1 METKIEEPTRIA
13 GPQVGDILVSSW
25 GYDQTNIDFYRVVGL
40 TASGK
45 SVRIVPVAQRVHS
58 YSKGCEHVVPG
69 EGVQRLRG
77 DQGPTTSLIRW
88 YEVHS
93 WFQGEPRIEEG
104 WCVGVPMGYKSTA
117 HLWGGQPVFQTA
129 AGWGH

>member
-1 METKIEEPTRIA
+1 METATIERTREG
-13 GPQVGDILVSSW
+13 GPQVGDILVSTW
-25 GYDQTNIDFYRVVGL
+25 GYDQTNVDFYRVVSL

-45 SVRIVPVAQRVHS
+45 SVRIVPAGQRVVD
-58 YSKGCEHVVPG
+58 YSKGSERVVPG
-69 EGVQRLRG
+69 ELVTGADGMLG
-77 DQGPTTSLIRW
+77 MTTSLIRW

-93 WFQGEPRIEEG
+93 WFQGESRIEEG

>member
-1 METKIEEPTRIA
+1 METETMTA
-13 GPQVGDILVSSW
+13 GPRVGDVLVSSW
-25 GYDQTNIDFYRVVGL
+25 GYDQTNVDFYRVVSL

-69 EGVQRLRG
+69 ELVTGADGMLG
-77 DQGPTTSLIRW
+77 MTTSLIRW

-93 WFQGEPRIEEG
+93 WFQGESRIEEG

>member
-1 METKIEEPTRIA
+1 MMETETIERTRIA
-13 GPQVGDILVSSW
+13 GPQVGDVLVSSW
-25 GYDQTNIDFYRVVGL
+25 GYDQTNVDFYRVVSL

-77 DQGPTTSLIRW
+77 DQGPTTRLVRW
-88 YEVHS
+88 YGH
-93 WFQGEPRIEEG
+93 GDRLA
-104 WCVGVPMGYKSTA
+104 WCVGVPTGHRATA
-117 HLWGGQPVFQTA
+117 RLWGGQPVFQTA